1 MRDKMTPEKWLYLK
15 GYTTKGTGYHK
26 IKAKK
31 GAAKAFCD
39 LFYEI
44 KKGNF
49 LHFQELINEIK
60 EMDKKK

>member
-1 MRDKMTPEKWLYLK
+1 MAVKKILK
-15 GYTTKGTGYHK
+15 KAQLGNIVKGV
-26 IKAKK
+26 
-31 GAAKAFCD
+31 AKAFCD